1 MRTEDNTGTSPFGEV
16 RESRLERIWHRIVEA
31 SAALGTVLIGVLMVI
46 ICADIVA
53 RNTMGASLPLVSEG
67 GALLVVTLVALQLAA
82 TVRAGRLARTEV
94 FIVPFA
100 HRFPTAGALL
110 NGIYD
115 LVGAVVLGV
124 IAWASIRV
132 VEKDMAAREFIGV
145 PGLATLQTWPF
156 RVLILAGFAIAAIEF
171 AVRLI
176 AALRRATGSAR

>member
-1 MRTEDNTGTSPFGEV
+1 M
-16 RESRLERIWHRIVEA
+16 EA
-31 SAALGTVLIGVLMVI
+31 FAALGTVLIGVLMVI

-53 RNTMGASLPLVSEG
+53 RNSMGASLPLVSEG

-100 HRFPTAGALL
+100 HRFPAAGAIL
-110 NGIYD
+110 NGFFD
-115 LVGAVVLGV
+115 FVGAIVLGL

-132 VEKDMAAREFIGV
+132 VGKDIAASEFIGV

-176 AALRRATGSAR
+176 AALLRATGKNR